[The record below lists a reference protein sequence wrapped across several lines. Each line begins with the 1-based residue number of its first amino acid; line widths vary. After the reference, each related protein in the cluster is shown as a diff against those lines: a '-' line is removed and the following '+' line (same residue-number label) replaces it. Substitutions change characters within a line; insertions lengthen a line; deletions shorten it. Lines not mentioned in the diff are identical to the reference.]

1 MMRVLK
7 FGGSSLA
14 DFKCLRQVQNL
25 ILSQSGDEALIVLS
39 APGGMTDQLVELAA
53 LAEQGVSY
61 EEQWQALESRAKDLH
76 QQVEKL
82 YGAIAHWPDFMALA
96 NKLAGVKLLQHC
108 PAQVRAFIISF
119 GERVSCA
126 LMQTMLGSTQA
137 SYLDATHCILTSGG
151 YLDAEVDLK
160 ASKSRFASAMR
171 EQPNKYYIMPGFTG
185 CDQQGALT
193 TLGRNGSDYSAAVAA
208 ACLQAQVCQIWTD
221 VDGVFNADPRFI
233 SKATKVDWLSYKE
246 AMELSYFGAKVL
258 HPKTILPCA
267 KAGVPCEIKN
277 THNPDVPGSVIS
289 NERRGDE
296 QVKALSSLDELA
308 MLTVSGPGMKGKVG
322 MASRVFSALA
332 QDNVSIVLI
341 TQSSCEFS
349 ISFCVHEAD
358 LNLALSALESAFE
371 LESQAGLI
379 EPVQV
384 QRDLAIVTLVG
395 DNMKAHKGLAAK
407 FFASLAQAQVNIV
420 AIAQDST
427 ESAISAVVD
436 GSLCNDAV
444 KVCHENFFTHVPSI
458 DVFLL
463 GVGLVGQELI
473 KQLQKQQQWLQNRN
487 IKLNLY
493 GIANSRQ
500 LYLNA
505 DGVPFDTWHG
515 ELEQQQAGFALDK
528 LEAFVKANHLINPV
542 IVDCSSSQ
550 QLADQYCDFLEA
562 GFHVVAANKK
572 ANTGSYAYYQ
582 ALNNAAQKKQR
593 KFLYE
598 TNVGAG
604 LPVLDNLQLLFG
616 AGDELLSFNGIL
628 SGSLSYMFG
637 ALEDGLS
644 LSEATAKAKANGF
657 TEPDPRDDLSGTD
670 VARKLLIIARES
682 GLALEL
688 SDIEVEPVVSD
699 AFAPGTSVDEF
710 MAKLPELDHDF
721 AQRVQAAAEQDQV
734 LRYVGSIDNG
744 HCKVGIEAVDK
755 ANALYDIRDGENALA
770 ILSQYYQPRP
780 FVIRGYGAGA
790 EVTSAGVFA
799 DILKTLSR

>member
-1 MMRVLK
+1 MRVLK

-14 DFKCLRQVQNL
+14 DFECLKQVHSL
-25 ILSQSGDEALIVLS
+25 ILNQAGEEALVVLS
-39 APGGMTDQLVELAA
+39 APGGMTDQLVELVEQ
-53 LAEQGVSY
+53 AEQGQDYS
-61 EEQWQALESRAKDLH
+61 EQWLRLENRALGLLE
-76 QQVEKL
+76 QVQKL
-82 YGAIAHWPDFMALA
+82 YGEVVHWPALSSLA
-96 NKLAGVKLLQHC
+96 EKLAGVKMLQHC
-108 PAQVRAFIISF
+108 PDPVRAYVISF
-119 GERVSCA
+119 GERISVA
-126 LMQTMLGSTQA
+126 LMQTMLGASQA
-137 SYLDATHCILTSGG
+137 AYLEACDCIVSHGG
-151 YLDAEVDLK
+151 YLDAEVDLQLSQQK
-160 ASKSRFASAMR
+160 FVSAMNAN
-171 EQPNKYYIMPGFTG
+171 PSKYYIMPGFTASNTRG
-185 CDQQGALT
+185 ELT

-208 ACLQAQVCQIWTD
+208 ACLGAEVCQIWTD
-221 VDGVFNADPRFI
+221 VDGVYNADPRFI
-233 SKATKVDWLSYKE
+233 KKASKIDWLSYKE

-267 KAGVPCEIKN
+267 KFSVPCEIKN
-277 THNPDVPGSVIS
+277 THNPDVAGSVIS

-296 QVKALSSLDELA
+296 AVKALSSLEDLA

-322 MASRVFSALA
+322 MAARVFGALA
-332 QDNVSIVLI
+332 NDNVSIVLI

-349 ISFCVHEAD
+349 ISFCVHESD
-358 LNLALSALESAFE
+358 LDLALNALEQAFE
-371 LESQAGLI
+371 LEAQAGLI

-384 QRDLAIVTLVG
+384 QRELAIVTLVG

-407 FFASLAQAQVNIV
+407 FFASLAQAQLNIV

-427 ESAISAVVD
+427 ESAISAVID
-436 GSLCNDAV
+436 GTRCNDAV

-463 GVGLVGQELI
+463 GCGLVGQELI
-473 KQLQKQQQWLQNRN
+473 KQLEKQQAWLEARN

-493 GIANSRQ
+493 GVANSKQ

-505 DGVPFDTWHG
+505 DGVPFDSWQA
-515 ELEQQQAGFALDK
+515 ELASQQQAFTLQRV
-528 LEAFVKANHLINPV
+528 EEFVKANHLINPV
-542 IVDCSSSQ
+542 LVDCSSSQ
-550 QLADQYCDFLEA
+550 YLADQYVDFLNA

-572 ANTGSYAYYQ
+572 ANTGSYDYYQ
-582 ALNNAAQKKQR
+582 ALTLASQRKQR

-637 ALEDGLS
+637 ALQDGLS
-644 LSEATAKAKANGF
+644 LSEATAKAKSNGF

-682 GLALEL
+682 GLQLEL
-688 SDIEVEPVVSD
+688 SDIEVESVVPTD
-699 AFAPGTSVDEF
+699 FATGTSVDEF
-710 MAKLPELDHDF
+710 MARLPELDASF
-721 AQRVQAAAEQDQV
+721 ADKIQSAANEGKV
-734 LRYVGSIDNG
+734 LRYVGSIENG
-744 HCKVGIEAVDK
+744 RCRVGIEAVDK
-755 ANALYDIRDGENALA
+755 AHALYDIRDGENALA

-799 DILKTLSR
+799 DILKTL

>member
-1 MMRVLK
+1 MRVLK

-14 DFKCLRQVQNL
+14 DFDCLKRVKQL
-25 ILSQSGDEALIVLS
+25 IESQAGEQALVVLS
-39 APGGMTDQLVELAA
+39 APGGMTDQLVELAK
-53 LAEQGVSY
+53 LAEQGVDYSVQWLALLNRADSLKR
-61 EEQWQALESRAKDLH
+61 EVEQLDS
-76 QQVEKL
+76 VV
-82 YGAIAHWPDFMALA
+82 AHWPSFTELSD
-96 NKLAGVKLLQHC
+96 KLAGIKLLKHC
-108 PAQVRAFIISF
+108 PEQVNAFVISF
-119 GERVSCA
+119 GERVSVA
-126 LMQTMLGSTQA
+126 LMVALLGQRATYLEATQ
-137 SYLDATHCILTSGG
+137 CIETQGG
-151 YLDAEVDLK
+151 YLDAEVNLV
-160 ASKSRFASAMR
+160 ASEQRFAEVLKS
-171 EQPNKYYIMPGFTG
+171 QPADFYIMPGFTG
-185 CDQQGALT
+185 VNNQGELT

-208 ACLQAQVCQIWTD
+208 ACLKAEVCQIWTD
-221 VDGVFNADPRFI
+221 VDGVYNADPRFI
-233 SKATKVDWLSYKE
+233 KKASKVDSLSYKE

-267 KAGVPCEIKN
+267 KVGVPCEIKN
-277 THNPDVPGSVIS
+277 THNPDAPGSVIS
-289 NERRGDE
+289 NECQSDE
-296 QVKALSSLDELA
+296 TVKAISSLENLA

-322 MASRVFSALA
+322 MAARVFSALA
-332 QDNVSIVLI
+332 NDNVSIVLI

-349 ISFCVHEAD
+349 ISFCVHEED
-358 LNLALSALESAFE
+358 LNLALSALEQAFE

-384 QRDLAIVTLVG
+384 QRELAIVTLVG

-407 FFASLAQAQVNIV
+407 FFDSLAQAQVNIV

-436 GSLCNDAV
+436 GALCNDAV

-463 GVGLVGQELI
+463 GCGLVGQELV
-473 KQLQKQQQWLQNRN
+473 KQLEKQQDWLAKRN
-487 IKLNLY
+487 VKLNLY
-493 GIANSRQ
+493 GVANSRK
-500 LYLNA
+500 LLLDAN
-505 DGVPFDTWHG
+505 GIEFDAWQDQ
-515 ELEQQQAGFALDK
+515 LEQQTSGFELAK
-528 LEAFVKANHLINPV
+528 VEQFVRENHLINPV
-542 IVDCSSSQ
+542 LVDCSSSQ
-550 QLADQYCDFLEA
+550 QLADQYYDFLDA

-572 ANTGSYAYYQ
+572 ANTGSFEYYQ
-582 ALNNAAQKKQR
+582 SLKSAAQKRQR

-637 ALEDGLS
+637 VLEDGLS

-682 GLALEL
+682 GLELEL
-688 SDIEVEPVVSD
+688 SDIEVEAVVPES
-699 AFAPGTSVDEF
+699 FAPGTSVDEF
-710 MAKLPELDHDF
+710 MAKLPELDAQF
-721 AQRVQAAAEQDQV
+721 ADKIQSAASEGKV
-734 LRYVGSIDNG
+734 LRYVGSIENG
-744 HCKVGIEAVDK
+744 KCKVGIEAVDK
-755 ANALYDIRDGENALA
+755 QHALYDIRDGENALA

-799 DILKTLSR
+799 DILKTQSR

>member
-1 MMRVLK
+1 MRVLK

-14 DFKCLRQVQNL
+14 DFDCLKRVKQL
-25 ILSQSGDEALIVLS
+25 IESQAGEQALIVLS
-39 APGGMTDQLVELAA
+39 APGGMTDQLVELAK
-53 LAEQGVSY
+53 LAEQGADYSA
-61 EEQWQALESRAKDLH
+61 QWQALLNRADSLKRE
-76 QQVEKL
+76 VEQL
-82 YGAIAHWPDFMALA
+82 DSVLAHWPSFTELSD
-96 NKLAGVKLLQHC
+96 KLAGVKLLKHC
-108 PAQVRAFIISF
+108 PEQVNAFVISF
-119 GERVSCA
+119 GERVSVA
-126 LMQTMLGSTQA
+126 LMVALLGQRAVYLEATQ
-137 SYLDATHCILTSGG
+137 CIETQGG
-151 YLDAEVDLK
+151 YLDAEVNLV
-160 ASKSRFASAMR
+160 ASEQRFAEVLKS
-171 EQPNKYYIMPGFTG
+171 QPADFYIMPGFTG
-185 CDQQGALT
+185 VNNQGELT

-208 ACLQAQVCQIWTD
+208 TCLKAEVCQIWTD
-221 VDGVFNADPRFI
+221 VDGVYNADPRFI
-233 SKATKVDWLSYKE
+233 KKASKVDSLSYKE

-267 KAGVPCEIKN
+267 KVGVPCEIKN

-289 NERRGDE
+289 NECQSDE
-296 QVKALSSLDELA
+296 TVKAISSLENLA

-322 MASRVFSALA
+322 MAARVFSALA
-332 QDNVSIVLI
+332 NDNVSIVLI

-349 ISFCVHEAD
+349 ISFCVHEED
-358 LNLALSALESAFE
+358 LNLALSALEQAFE

-384 QRDLAIVTLVG
+384 QRELAIVTLVG

-407 FFASLAQAQVNIV
+407 FFDSLAQAQVNIV

-436 GSLCNDAV
+436 GALCNDAV

-463 GVGLVGQELI
+463 GCGLVGQELV
-473 KQLQKQQQWLQNRN
+473 KQLEKQQDWLAKRN
-487 IKLNLY
+487 VKLNLY
-493 GIANSRQ
+493 GVANSRK
-500 LYLNA
+500 LLLDANGIA
-505 DGVPFDTWHG
+505 FDAWQAQ
-515 ELEQQQAGFALDK
+515 LEQQTSGFELAK
-528 LEAFVKANHLINPV
+528 VEQFVRENHLINPV
-542 IVDCSSSQ
+542 LVDCSSSQ
-550 QLADQYCDFLEA
+550 QLADQYYDFLDA

-572 ANTGSYAYYQ
+572 ANTGSFDYYQ
-582 ALNNAAQKKQR
+582 SLKSAAQKRQR

-637 ALEDGLS
+637 VLEDGLS

-682 GLALEL
+682 GLELEL
-688 SDIEVEPVVSD
+688 SDIEVEAVVPES
-699 AFAPGTSVDEF
+699 FAPGTSVDEF
-710 MAKLPELDHDF
+710 MAKLPELDAQF
-721 AQRVQAAAEQDQV
+721 ADKIQSAASEGKV
-734 LRYVGSIDNG
+734 LRYVGSIENG
-744 HCKVGIEAVDK
+744 KCKVGIDAVDK
-755 ANALYDIRDGENALA
+755 QHALYDIRDGENALA

-799 DILKTLSR
+799 DILKTQSR

>member
-1 MMRVLK
+1 MRVLK

-14 DFKCLRQVQNL
+14 DFDCLKRVKQL
-25 ILSQSGDEALIVLS
+25 IESQAGEQALVVLS
-39 APGGMTDQLVELAA
+39 APGGMTDQLVELAK
-53 LAEQGVSY
+53 LAEQGVDYSV
-61 EEQWQALESRAKDLH
+61 QWQALLNRADSLKRE
-76 QQVEKL
+76 VEQL
-82 YGAIAHWPDFMALA
+82 DSVVAHWPSFAELSD
-96 NKLAGVKLLQHC
+96 KLAGVKLLKHC
-108 PAQVRAFIISF
+108 PEQVNAFVISF
-119 GERVSCA
+119 GERVSVA
-126 LMQTMLGSTQA
+126 LMVAMLGQRATYLEATQ
-137 SYLDATHCILTSGG
+137 CIETQGG
-151 YLDAEVDLK
+151 YLDAEVNLVASEQRFSEVLK
-160 ASKSRFASAMR
+160 S
-171 EQPNKYYIMPGFTG
+171 QPADFYIMPGFTG
-185 CDQQGALT
+185 VNNQSELT

-208 ACLQAQVCQIWTD
+208 ACLKAEVCQIWTD
-221 VDGVFNADPRFI
+221 VDGVYNADPRFI
-233 SKATKVDWLSYKE
+233 KKASKVDSLSYKE

-267 KAGVPCEIKN
+267 KVGVPCEIKN

-289 NERRGDE
+289 NECQSDE
-296 QVKALSSLDELA
+296 TVKAISSLENLA

-322 MASRVFSALA
+322 MAARVFSALA
-332 QDNVSIVLI
+332 NDNVSIVLI

-349 ISFCVHEAD
+349 ISFCVHEED
-358 LNLALSALESAFE
+358 LNLALSALEQAFE

-384 QRDLAIVTLVG
+384 QRELAIVTLVG

-407 FFASLAQAQVNIV
+407 FFDSLAQAQVNIV

-436 GSLCNDAV
+436 GALCNDAV

-463 GVGLVGQELI
+463 GCGLVGQELV
-473 KQLQKQQQWLQNRN
+473 KQLEKQQDWLAQRN
-487 IKLNLY
+487 VKLNLY
-493 GIANSRQ
+493 GVANSRKLLLDANGIEFGAWQ
-500 LYLNA
+500 A
-505 DGVPFDTWHG
+505 Q
-515 ELEQQQAGFALDK
+515 LEQQTSGFELAK
-528 LEAFVKANHLINPV
+528 VEQFVRENHLINPV
-542 IVDCSSSQ
+542 LVDCSSSQ
-550 QLADQYCDFLEA
+550 QLADQYYDFLDA

-572 ANTGSYAYYQ
+572 ANTGSFEYYQ
-582 ALNNAAQKKQR
+582 SLKSAAQKRQR

-637 ALEDGLS
+637 VLEDGLS

-682 GLALEL
+682 GLELEL
-688 SDIEVEPVVSD
+688 SDIEVEAVVPES
-699 AFAPGTSVDEF
+699 FAPGTSVDEF
-710 MAKLPELDHDF
+710 MAKLPELDAPF
-721 AQRVQAAAEQDQV
+721 ADKIQSAASEGKV
-734 LRYVGSIDNG
+734 LRYVGSIENG
-744 HCKVGIEAVDK
+744 KCKVGIEAVDK
-755 ANALYDIRDGENALA
+755 QHALYDIRDGENALA

-799 DILKTLSR
+799 DILKTQSR

>member
-1 MMRVLK
+1 MRVLK

-14 DFKCLRQVQNL
+14 DFDCLRQVQNL
-25 ILSQSGDEALIVLS
+25 VLTQSGDEALIVLS

-61 EEQWQALESRAKDLH
+61 DVQWQALQSRVNALH
-76 QQVEKL
+76 LQVTKL
-82 YGAIAHWPDFMALA
+82 YGEIAHWPDFSALA
-96 NKLAGVKLLQHC
+96 NKLAGVKLLNHC
-108 PAQVRAFIISF
+108 PAQVRAYIISF

-126 LMQTMLGSTQA
+126 LMQAMLGSAQA
-137 SYLDATHCILTSGG
+137 SYLDATDCIATVGG

-160 ASKSRFASAMR
+160 LSKAQFTLSMR
-171 EQPNKYYIMPGFTG
+171 ENPNKYYIMPGFTG
-185 CDQQGALT
+185 RNQEGELT

-221 VDGVFNADPRFI
+221 VDGVYNADPRFI
-233 SKATKVDWLSYKE
+233 RKATKVDWLSYKE

-289 NERRGDE
+289 NERRGNE
-296 QVKALSSLDELA
+296 QVKALSSLESLA

-322 MASRVFSALA
+322 MASRVFNALA
-332 QDNVSIVLI
+332 NDNVSIVLI

-358 LNLALSALESAFE
+358 LNLALTALEQAFE

-384 QRDLAIVTLVG
+384 QRELAIVTLVG
-395 DNMKAHKGLAAK
+395 DNMKAHRGLAAK

-444 KVCHENFFTHVPSI
+444 KVCHENFFTHIPSI

-473 KQLQKQQQWLQNRN
+473 KQLEKQQSWLQNRD

-493 GIANSRQ
+493 GVANSQ
-500 LYLNA
+500 KLYLNA
-505 DGVPFDTWHG
+505 QGVPFDTWHG
-515 ELEQQQAGFALDK
+515 ELEQQTDGLTLER
-528 LEAFVKANHLINPV
+528 LEAFVKSNHLINPV
-542 IVDCSSSQ
+542 IVDCTSSQ
-550 QLADQYCDFLEA
+550 QLADQYCNFLNA

-572 ANTGSYAYYQ
+572 ANTGTYDYYQ
-582 ALNNAAQKKQR
+582 ALVNAAQQKHR

-604 LPVLDNLQLLFG
+604 LPVLDNLQLLFS

-688 SDIEVEPVVSD
+688 SDIEVEPVVSESFSEG
-699 AFAPGTSVDEF
+699 ASVDEF
-710 MAKLPELDHDF
+710 MTKLPELDGSF
-721 AQRVQAAAEQDQV
+721 ALKVKAAAEQGQV
-734 LRYVGSIDNG
+734 LRYVGSIENG
-744 HCKVGIEAVDK
+744 HCRVGIEAVDK
-755 ANALYDIRDGENALA
+755 SHALYDIRDGENALA

>member
-14 DFKCLRQVQNL
+14 DFDCLRQVQNL
-25 ILSQSGDEALIVLS
+25 VLTQSGDEALIVLS

-61 EEQWQALESRAKDLH
+61 DVQWQALQSRVNALH
-76 QQVEKL
+76 LQVTKL
-82 YGAIAHWPDFMALA
+82 YGEIAHWPDFSALA
-96 NKLAGVKLLQHC
+96 NKLAGVKLLNHC
-108 PAQVRAFIISF
+108 PAQVRAYIISF

-126 LMQTMLGSTQA
+126 LMQAMLGSAQA
-137 SYLDATHCILTSGG
+137 SYLDATDCIATVGG

-160 ASKSRFASAMR
+160 LSKAQFTLSMR
-171 EQPNKYYIMPGFTG
+171 ENPNKYYIMPGFTG
-185 CDQQGALT
+185 RNQEGELT

-221 VDGVFNADPRFI
+221 VDGVYNADPRFI
-233 SKATKVDWLSYKE
+233 RKATKVDWLSYKE

-289 NERRGDE
+289 NERRGNE
-296 QVKALSSLDELA
+296 QVKALSSLESLA

-322 MASRVFSALA
+322 MASRVFNALA
-332 QDNVSIVLI
+332 NDNVSIVLI

-358 LNLALSALESAFE
+358 LNLALTALEQAFE

-384 QRDLAIVTLVG
+384 QRELAIVTLVG
-395 DNMKAHKGLAAK
+395 DNMKAHRGLAAK

-444 KVCHENFFTHVPSI
+444 KVCHENFFTHIPSI

-473 KQLQKQQQWLQNRN
+473 KQLEKQQSWLQNRD

-493 GIANSRQ
+493 GVANSQ
-500 LYLNA
+500 KLYLNA
-505 DGVPFDTWHG
+505 QGVPFDTWHG
-515 ELEQQQAGFALDK
+515 ELEQQTDGLTLER
-528 LEAFVKANHLINPV
+528 LEAFVKSNHLINPV
-542 IVDCSSSQ
+542 IVDCTSSQ
-550 QLADQYCDFLEA
+550 QLADQYCNFLNA

-572 ANTGSYAYYQ
+572 ANTGTYDYYQ
-582 ALNNAAQKKQR
+582 ALVNAAQQKHR

-604 LPVLDNLQLLFG
+604 LPVLDNLQLLFS

-688 SDIEVEPVVSD
+688 SDIEVEPVVSES
-699 AFAPGTSVDEF
+699 FAEGASVDEF
-710 MAKLPELDHDF
+710 MTKLPELDGSF
-721 AQRVQAAAEQDQV
+721 ALKVKAAAEQGQV
-734 LRYVGSIDNG
+734 LRYVGSIENG
-744 HCKVGIEAVDK
+744 HCRVGIEAVDK
-755 ANALYDIRDGENALA
+755 SHALYDIRDGENALA

>member
-1 MMRVLK
+1 MRVLK

-14 DFKCLRQVQNL
+14 DFDCLKRVKQL
-25 ILSQSGDEALIVLS
+25 IESQAGEQALVVLS
-39 APGGMTDQLVELAA
+39 APGGMTDQLVELAK
-53 LAEQGVSY
+53 LAEQGADYSA
-61 EEQWQALESRAKDLH
+61 QWQALLNRADSLKRE
-76 QQVEKL
+76 VEQL
-82 YGAIAHWPDFMALA
+82 DSVVAHWPSFAELSD
-96 NKLAGVKLLQHC
+96 KLAGVKLLKHC
-108 PAQVRAFIISF
+108 PEQVNAFVISF
-119 GERVSCA
+119 GERVSVA
-126 LMQTMLGSTQA
+126 LMVAMLGQRATYLEATQ
-137 SYLDATHCILTSGG
+137 CIETQGG
-151 YLDAEVDLK
+151 YLDAEVNLV
-160 ASKSRFASAMR
+160 ASEQRFAEVLKS
-171 EQPNKYYIMPGFTG
+171 QPADFYIMPGFSG
-185 CDQQGALT
+185 VNNQGELT

-208 ACLQAQVCQIWTD
+208 ACLKAEVCQIWTD
-221 VDGVFNADPRFI
+221 VDGVYNADPRFI
-233 SKATKVDWLSYKE
+233 KKASKVDSLSYKE

-267 KAGVPCEIKN
+267 KVGVPCEIKN

-289 NERRGDE
+289 NECQSDE
-296 QVKALSSLDELA
+296 TVKAISSLENLA

-322 MASRVFSALA
+322 MAARVFSALA
-332 QDNVSIVLI
+332 NDNVSIVLI

-349 ISFCVHEAD
+349 ISFCVHEGD
-358 LNLALSALESAFE
+358 LNLALSALEQAFE

-384 QRDLAIVTLVG
+384 QRELAIVTLVG

-407 FFASLAQAQVNIV
+407 FFDSLAQAQVNIV

-436 GSLCNDAV
+436 GALCNDAV

-463 GVGLVGQELI
+463 GCGLVGQELV
-473 KQLQKQQQWLQNRN
+473 KQLEKQQDWLAKRN
-487 IKLNLY
+487 VKLNLY
-493 GIANSRQ
+493 GVANSRK
-500 LYLNA
+500 LLLDANGIA
-505 DGVPFDTWHG
+505 FDAWQAQ
-515 ELEQQQAGFALDK
+515 LEQQTSGFELAKVEL
-528 LEAFVKANHLINPV
+528 FVRENHLINPV
-542 IVDCSSSQ
+542 LVDCSSSQ
-550 QLADQYCDFLEA
+550 QLADQYYDFLDA

-572 ANTGSYAYYQ
+572 ANTGSFEYYQ
-582 ALNNAAQKKQR
+582 SLKSAAQKRQR

-637 ALEDGLS
+637 VLEDGLS
-644 LSEATAKAKANGF
+644 LSEATEKAKANGF

-682 GLALEL
+682 GLELEL
-688 SDIEVEPVVSD
+688 SDIDVEAVVPES
-699 AFAPGTSVDEF
+699 FAPGTSVDEF
-710 MAKLPELDHDF
+710 MAKLPELDAQF
-721 AQRVQAAAEQDQV
+721 ADKIQSAASEGKV
-734 LRYVGSIDNG
+734 LRYVGSIENG
-744 HCKVGIEAVDK
+744 KCKVGIEAVDK
-755 ANALYDIRDGENALA
+755 QHALYDIRDGENALA

>member
-14 DFKCLRQVQNL
+14 DFDCLRQVQNL
-25 ILSQSGDEALIVLS
+25 VLTQSGDEALIVLS

-61 EEQWQALESRAKDLH
+61 EVQWQALQSRVNALH
-76 QQVEKL
+76 LQVTKL
-82 YGAIAHWPDFMALA
+82 YGEIAHWPDFSALA
-96 NKLAGVKLLQHC
+96 NKLAGVKLLNHC
-108 PAQVRAFIISF
+108 PAQVRAYIISF

-126 LMQTMLGSTQA
+126 LMQAMLGSAQA
-137 SYLDATHCILTSGG
+137 SYLDATDCIATVGG

-160 ASKSRFASAMR
+160 LSKAQFTLSMR
-171 EQPNKYYIMPGFTG
+171 ENPNKYYIMPGFTG
-185 CDQQGALT
+185 RNQEGELT

-221 VDGVFNADPRFI
+221 VDGVYNADPRFI
-233 SKATKVDWLSYKE
+233 RKATKVDWLSYKE

-289 NERRGDE
+289 NERRGNE
-296 QVKALSSLDELA
+296 QVKALSSLESLA

-322 MASRVFSALA
+322 MASRVFNALA
-332 QDNVSIVLI
+332 NDNVSIVLI

-358 LNLALSALESAFE
+358 LNLALTALEQAFE

-384 QRDLAIVTLVG
+384 QRELAIVTLVG
-395 DNMKAHKGLAAK
+395 DNMKAHRGLAAK

-444 KVCHENFFTHVPSI
+444 KVCHENFFTHIPSI

-473 KQLQKQQQWLQNRN
+473 KQLEKQQSWLQNRD

-493 GIANSRQ
+493 GVANSQ
-500 LYLNA
+500 KLYLNA
-505 DGVPFDTWHG
+505 QGVPFDTWHG
-515 ELEQQQAGFALDK
+515 ELEQQTDGLTLER
-528 LEAFVKANHLINPV
+528 LEAFVKSNHLINPV
-542 IVDCSSSQ
+542 IVDCTSSQ
-550 QLADQYCDFLEA
+550 QLADQYCNFLNA

-572 ANTGSYAYYQ
+572 ANTGTYDYYQ
-582 ALNNAAQKKQR
+582 ALVNAAQQKHR

-604 LPVLDNLQLLFG
+604 LPVLDNLQLLFS

-688 SDIEVEPVVSD
+688 SDIEVEPVVSES
-699 AFAPGTSVDEF
+699 FAEGASVDEF
-710 MAKLPELDHDF
+710 MTKLPELDGSF
-721 AQRVQAAAEQDQV
+721 ALKVKAAAEQGQV
-734 LRYVGSIDNG
+734 LRYVGSIENG
-744 HCKVGIEAVDK
+744 HCRVGIEAVDK
-755 ANALYDIRDGENALA
+755 SHALYDIRDGENALA

>member
-1 MMRVLK
+1 MRVLK

-14 DFKCLRQVQNL
+14 DFDCLRQVQNL
-25 ILSQSGDEALIVLS
+25 VLTQSGDEALIVLS

-61 EEQWQALESRAKDLH
+61 DVQWQALQSRVNALH
-76 QQVEKL
+76 LQVTKL
-82 YGAIAHWPDFMALA
+82 YGEIAHWPDFSALA
-96 NKLAGVKLLQHC
+96 NKLAGVKLLNHC
-108 PAQVRAFIISF
+108 PAQVRAYIISF

-126 LMQTMLGSTQA
+126 LMQAMLGSAQA
-137 SYLDATHCILTSGG
+137 SYLDATDCIATVGG

-160 ASKSRFASAMR
+160 LSKAQFTLSMR
-171 EQPNKYYIMPGFTG
+171 ENPNKYYIMPGFTG
-185 CDQQGALT
+185 RNQEGELT

-221 VDGVFNADPRFI
+221 VDGVYNADPRFI
-233 SKATKVDWLSYKE
+233 RKATKVDWLSYKE

-289 NERRGDE
+289 NERRGNE
-296 QVKALSSLDELA
+296 QVKALSSLESLA

-322 MASRVFSALA
+322 MASRVFNALA
-332 QDNVSIVLI
+332 NDNVSIVLI

-358 LNLALSALESAFE
+358 LNLALTALEQAFE

-384 QRDLAIVTLVG
+384 QRELAIVTLVG
-395 DNMKAHKGLAAK
+395 DNMKAHRGLAAK

-444 KVCHENFFTHVPSI
+444 KVCHENFFTHIPSI

-463 GVGLVGQELI
+463 GVGLVGLELI
-473 KQLQKQQQWLQNRN
+473 KQLEKQQSWLQNRD

-493 GIANSRQ
+493 GVANSQ
-500 LYLNA
+500 KLYLNA
-505 DGVPFDTWHG
+505 QGVPFDTWHG
-515 ELEQQQAGFALDK
+515 ELEQQTDGLTLER
-528 LEAFVKANHLINPV
+528 LEAFVKSNHLINPV
-542 IVDCSSSQ
+542 IVDCTSSQ
-550 QLADQYCDFLEA
+550 QLADQYCNFLNA

-572 ANTGSYAYYQ
+572 ANTGTYDYYQ
-582 ALNNAAQKKQR
+582 ALVNAAQQKHR

-604 LPVLDNLQLLFG
+604 LPVLDNLQLLFS

-688 SDIEVEPVVSD
+688 SDIEVEPVVSES
-699 AFAPGTSVDEF
+699 FAEGASVNEF
-710 MAKLPELDHDF
+710 MTKLPELDGSF
-721 AQRVQAAAEQDQV
+721 ALKVKAAAEQGQV
-734 LRYVGSIDNG
+734 LRYVGSIENG
-744 HCKVGIEAVDK
+744 HCRVGIEAVDK
-755 ANALYDIRDGENALA
+755 SHALYDIRDGENALA

>member
-1 MMRVLK
+1 MRVLK

-14 DFKCLRQVQNL
+14 NFECLKQVQNL
-25 ILSQSGDEALIVLS
+25 ILNQAGEEALIVLS
-39 APGGMTDQLVELAA
+39 APGGITDQLVELVE
-53 LAEQGVSY
+53 LAEQGADYST
-61 EEQWQALESRAKDLH
+61 QWQALSERATALLE
-76 QQVEKL
+76 QVEKL
-82 YGAIAHWPDFMALA
+82 YGTVTHWPKFDDLQ
-96 NKLAGVKLLQHC
+96 NKLAGVKLLNNC
-108 PAQVRAFIISF
+108 PDSVRAYVISF
-119 GERVSCA
+119 GERMSVA
-126 LMQTMLGSTQA
+126 LMQAMLGVSQA
-137 SYLDATHCILTSGG
+137 VYLEATDCIASHGG
-151 YLDAEVDLK
+151 YLDAEVDLQLSQ
-160 ASKSRFASAMR
+160 SKFATAMNIN
-171 EQPNKYYIMPGFTG
+171 PSKYYIMPGFTASNARG
-185 CDQQGALT
+185 ELT

-208 ACLQAQVCQIWTD
+208 ACLRAQVCQIWTD
-221 VDGVFNADPRFI
+221 VDGVYNADPRFI
-233 SKATKVDWLSYKE
+233 KKASKVDWLSYKE

-267 KAGVPCEIKN
+267 KFSVPCEIKN
-277 THNPDVPGSVIS
+277 THNPDVAGSVIS

-296 QVKALSSLDELA
+296 AVKALSSLENLA

-322 MASRVFSALA
+322 MASRVFNALA
-332 QDNVSIVLI
+332 SDSVSIVLI

-349 ISFCVHEAD
+349 ISFCVHETD
-358 LNLALSALESAFE
+358 LELALNALELAFE
-371 LESQAGLI
+371 LEAQAGLI

-407 FFASLAQAQVNIV
+407 FFASLAQAQLNIV

-427 ESAISAVVD
+427 ESAISAVID
-436 GSLCNDAV
+436 GARCNDAV
-444 KVCHENFFTHVPSI
+444 KVCHENFFTHIPSI

-463 GVGLVGQELI
+463 GCGLVGQELI
-473 KQLQKQQQWLQNRN
+473 KQLKKQQAWLEARN

-493 GIANSRQ
+493 GVANSKQ

-505 DGVPFDTWHG
+505 EGVPFDTWQSQ
-515 ELEQQQAGFALDK
+515 LANQQQGFALEHV
-528 LEAFVKANHLINPV
+528 EAFVKANHLINPV
-542 IVDCSSSQ
+542 LVDCTSSQ
-550 QLADQYCDFLEA
+550 HLADQYVDFLNA

-572 ANTGSYAYYQ
+572 ANTGSYEYYQ
-582 ALNNAAQKKQR
+582 ALMQAAQSKQR

-644 LSEATAKAKANGF
+644 LSQATLKAKSNGF

-682 GLALEL
+682 GLNLEL
-688 SDIEVEPVVSD
+688 SDIEVEPVVPVD
-699 AFAPGTSVDEF
+699 FAQGSSVDEF
-710 MAKLPELDHDF
+710 MARLHELDASFTDK
-721 AQRVQAAAEQDQV
+721 VQSAANDNKV
-734 LRYVGSIDNG
+734 LRYVGSIVNG
-744 HCKVGIEAVDK
+744 HCRVGIEAVDK
-755 ANALYDIRDGENALA
+755 AHALYDIRDGENALA

-799 DILKTLSR
+799 DILKTL